1 MVLAWYEKLA
11 DAKDRVLLEK
21 REFATGLSGTH
32 PPHFHNAIEITVCLE
47 GESEFF
53 VNGKVYSL
61 TGGTVCF
68 ANALDIHKYK
78 FGKGTVRYVA
88 VISADELKSVGWEFN
103 TVFPA
108 VVNDAEIFLELK
120 KLFEV
125 AEKNWDPNDKMMKL
139 GFTGMLLATVK
150 KVALSDSVEKN
161 GRYSEV
167 MINMLQY
174 ISSNSEKT
182 LTAESVAAHFGYTP
196 NYFSSIFKKNT
207 GVTFKE
213 YLNFCRVVSY
223 QRLRERD
230 ERLSVVEA
238 AERCGFGSVKTLYRA
253 CKKSRVM
260 QTYYSTAVGDEGIV
274 DFVPKSFLNS

>member
-11 DAKDRVLLEK
+11 DAKDRILFDK
-21 REFATGLSGTH
+21 KEFLTGMSGTH
-32 PPHFHNAIEITVCLE
+32 PPHFHNAIEITVCLG

-53 VNGKVYSL
+53 VNGKAYPI
-61 TGGTVCF
+61 TRGTVCF
-68 ANALDIHKYK
+68 ANSLDIHKYK
-78 FGKGTVRYVA
+78 FEKGTVRYVA
-88 VISADELKSVGWEFN
+88 VMSVEVLKAVGWDIN

-108 VVNDAEIFLELK
+108 VVNDSDFFAELK

-125 AEKNWDPNDKMMKL
+125 AEKNWDPSNKMLKL
-139 GFTGMLLATVK
+139 GFAGMLLATAK
-150 KVALSDSVEKN
+150 KVASVDSEKRG

-167 MINMLQY
+167 MLDMLQY
-174 ISSNSEKT
+174 ISSNSEKR

-196 NYFSSIFKKNT
+196 NYFSNIFKKST

-230 ERLSVVEA
+230 KSLNVVDA

-253 CKKSRVM
+253 CKKSKTM
-260 QTYYSTAVGDEGIV
+260 QTYYGVVVSDE
-274 DFVPKSFLNS
+274 KS